1 MYNSICVCLRDTMA
15 GMFLAH
21 YNVLIHTCI
30 TNYVQMKNANVY
42 ASINIS
48 AIKSLVL
55 YAQKQRKPWFDEE
68 CSKCLNQRMQA
79 TMQQLQDP
87 NHSNVHNMCDVRSEA
102 SRHFRKKRRKCLED
116 KINELETNTM
126 NKNTRVCTGASMNSR
141 RFTSLES

>member
-1 MYNSICVCLRDTMA
+1 MA

-55 YAQKQRKPWFDEE
+55 YA
-68 CSKCLNQRMQA
+68 
-79 TMQQLQDP
+79 
-87 NHSNVHNMCDVRSEA
+87 
-102 SRHFRKKRRKCLED
+102 
-116 KINELETNTM
+116 
-126 NKNTRVCTGASMNSR
+126 
-141 RFTSLES
+141 

>member
-55 YAQKQRKPWFDEE
+55 YAWKQRKPWFDEE
-68 CSKCLNQRMQA
+68 WVRFLDQWKRAKVQW
-79 TMQQLQDP
+79 LQDP
-87 NHSNVHNMCDVRSEA
+87 NQSKEDNLNNVRREA
-102 SRHFRKKRRKCLED
+102 SRK
-116 KINELETNTM
+116 
-126 NKNTRVCTGASMNSR
+126 S
-141 RFTSLES
+141 